1 MIKSLI
7 SIEAKGLLACL
18 GRSTLSCKRPSARH
32 FSGLPRKQ
40 PREEQLVQ
48 KIAGSDRPAR
58 EWEKR
63 DASIK
68 KRFGSWN
75 PTRKI
80 SRQKMQ
86 EMRDLTVSMPHLRTI
101 DLANMYTISPEAVRR
116 ILESKWV
123 PKSSEED
130 AVLQRFSKYKEKR
143 KAFHEAAT
151 TQVIRANERIL
162 HVEAIDINHLI
173 DPRLGGGNKSL
184 HKPAKMHQK
193 QAGDGE
199 IRKYR
204 PQARRN
210 SEKHADYHR
219 ESQRRAVSTGDLID

>member
-1 MIKSLI
+1 MGWDRCFFIVNAGSGPPRPVYKSAASITVLTFHPVPLHSKSTDATNGMIKSLI

-116 ILESKWV
+116 ILESK
-123 PKSSEED
+123 
-130 AVLQRFSKYKEKR
+130 
-143 KAFHEAAT
+143 
-151 TQVIRANERIL
+151 
-162 HVEAIDINHLI
+162 
-173 DPRLGGGNKSL
+173 
-184 HKPAKMHQK
+184 
-193 QAGDGE
+193 
-199 IRKYR
+199 
-204 PQARRN
+204 
-210 SEKHADYHR
+210 
-219 ESQRRAVSTGDLID
+219 